1 MKKLCLILINVLAL
15 APAGW
20 CAYADKEDTN
30 TNYIAE
36 PVLPPGTP
44 AAQKSGDGYP
54 FYGGEYP
61 YYGNAPAEMLPY
73 RNI

>member
-1 MKKLCLILINVLAL
+1 MAATWKR
-15 APAGW
+15 P
-20 CAYADKEDTN
+20 DTY

-54 FYGGEYP
+54 FYGGDYP
-61 YYGNAPAEMLPY
+61 FYGNVPEEMLPY
-73 RNI
+73 RNIEPYYRYWLTRLTFQRAGQ